1 MHARH
6 LMTLLIAPGLVLTG
20 LDSHAATDNDEDFKR
35 HNIASG
41 IIYIAPQSSADPLHT
56 TTAATMI
63 PPLASFDSPGTNA
76 TVRSAQ
82 TLGLTYNYF
91 FTPKI
96 SLEFI
101 GGIPPRLELEG
112 SGQVVAPFLG
122 GIPITNLDAHKP
134 LVEVRSW
141 NPALNLQYHFGHPG
155 QPIRPYI
162 GLGVSYNKFDD
173 FKINPGFESD
183 LKAAGQLLGLITL
196 NPNAANPTVDVTSS
210 SSWQPL
216 ATVGLTGD
224 ISEHWYGIFSV
235 SYMPLDTDAAV
246 TVRDSTG
253 AALATSTTTIDV
265 NPVIAFLGVGYRL

>member
-1 MHARH
+1 MSSRRILA
-6 LMTLLIAPGLVLTG
+6 LASLLSSILSSYSSAD
-20 LDSHAATDNDEDFKR
+20 DSDYKKHNVAA
-35 HNIASG
+35 G
-41 IIYIAPQSSADPLHT
+41 IFYIAPQSSADPLHT
-56 TTAATMI
+56 TTSATMI

-76 TVRSAQ
+76 TVRDAQ

-91 FTPKI
+91 FSPNI

-101 GGIPPRLELEG
+101 GGIPPRLQLEG
-112 SGQVVAPFLG
+112 SGQVIAPFLG
-122 GIPITNLDAHKP
+122 GIPITNLDEHKP

-155 QPIRPYI
+155 QSIRPYV

-196 NPNAANPTVDVTSS
+196 NPNASDPSVDVTSS

-224 ISEHWYGIFSV
+224 IGEHWYGIFSI

-265 NPVIAFLGVGYRL
+265 NPVIGFLGVGYRF